1 MTTISSVPFQPALA
15 PKTTEQTAAAV
26 GIPKLDTLKAMGSSP
41 AVNNSVNAQVLGKVW
56 VPLPSPEQLEQL
68 TDSSDFT
75 DAENQ
80 KVLNE
85 VEKRVGKEGLES
97 VLKFD
102 PASWEKHVGVLVAAI
117 MAVNISRQTS
127 AGLKGTYAVM
137 AAEGARAQGMSIIE
151 AGKAVMNSALTAAA
165 VAGTM
170 ALGGMTLSLK
180 GQSQKHTD
188 ITVNKTGA
196 MEARKAAAEQ
206 DIALAQNNFVANPSE
221 AVKTFTVTDRGGKTR
236 EINLDPSTN
245 TLAPKDRADLSDE
258 IVRLNKEAN
267 GMDLK
272 SALAEKNY
280 SRNITVGQTFS
291 ALAMVLSTMISS
303 VVRMEEYA
311 QRQKEVEHQSTQT
324 IARSMTEEQAQEVA
338 QDNALMQ
345 KLMEVFMQIMQGRNA
360 ASSSIA
366 SGMKV

>member
-1 MTTISSVPFQPALA
+1 MTTISSVPFQPALEQ
-15 PKTTEQTAAAV
+15 KTTEQTAAAV

-56 VPLPSPEQLEQL
+56 VALPSLEQLEQL

-137 AAEGARAQGMSIIE
+137 AAEGAKAQGMSIIE

-180 GQSQKHTD
+180 GQSQKHAD
-188 ITVNKTGA
+188 ITTNKRDSMDSRNRAT
-196 MEARKAAAEQ
+196 
-206 DIALAQNNFVANPSE
+206 DLQNDLTKKDFVANPNDT
-221 AVKTFTVTDRGGKTR
+221 VKTFTVTDRGGKTR
-236 EINLDPSTN
+236 EIALDPSAN
-245 TLAPKDRADLSDE
+245 TLTPQERAQLSDE
-258 IVRLNKEAN
+258 ITSLNKKAQASE
-267 GMDLK
+267 LQ
-272 SALAEKNY
+272 SALNEKTY
-280 SRNITVGQTFS
+280 SKNITIGQTMS
-291 ALAMVLSTMISS
+291 SIAMVLSTMISS
-303 VVRMEEYA
+303 IVRMEEYA
-311 QRQKEVEHQSTQT
+311 QRQNEVEHQSTQT
-324 IARSMTEEQAQEVA
+324 IARSMTEEQAQEVS

-360 ASSSIA
+360 ASSAIA
-366 SGMKV
+366 GGMKV